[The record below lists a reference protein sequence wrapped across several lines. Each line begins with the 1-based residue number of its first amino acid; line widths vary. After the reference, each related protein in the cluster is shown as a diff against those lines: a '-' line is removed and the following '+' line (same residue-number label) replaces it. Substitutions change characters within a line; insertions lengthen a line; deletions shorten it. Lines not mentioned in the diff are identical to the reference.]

1 MTQRLHF
8 FKKIG
13 LAVFLSIMTLPSFAQ
28 QLQCPGS
35 TKFDNVGDSVAQVV
49 SQCGQPPRTEQIKH
63 ELVEWHYSFIAFYGH
78 SYGFSLLFDNQVLK
92 NIALGM
98 GHAKTTISCPNGH
111 ISIGNKMAQVVS
123 ACGHPHSTK
132 NLSPSQYGRAQ
143 PPKIM
148 HLIYQPQSY
157 LSETTFIFKNGKL
170 TGSK

>member
-1 MTQRLHF
+1 MRLQLL
-8 FKKIG
+8 KKI
-13 LAVFLSIMTLPSFAQ
+13 SFAALFFSITVPCFAQ
-28 QLQCPGS
+28 KIQCPGS
-35 TKFDNVGDSVAQVV
+35 TKFVNTGNSIVQVV
-49 SQCGQPPRTEQIKH
+49 SQCGQPQRTEQIKH

-98 GHAKTTISCPNGH
+98 GHAKTTIGCPNGH
-111 ISIGNKMAQVVS
+111 ISIGDKMAQVIS

-143 PPKIM
+143 PPKII

-157 LSETTFIFKNGKL
+157 LSETTFIFKDGKL
-170 TGSK
+170 TGSKS